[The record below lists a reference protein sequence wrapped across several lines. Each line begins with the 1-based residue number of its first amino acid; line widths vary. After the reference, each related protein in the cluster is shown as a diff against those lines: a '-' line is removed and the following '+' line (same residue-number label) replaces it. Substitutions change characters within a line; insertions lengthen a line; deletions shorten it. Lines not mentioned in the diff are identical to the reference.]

1 MMLIFSGFEVVG
13 KRNKERLVP
22 VLPVLVEQLLLY
34 KSERALM
41 YTIVNADYF
50 FKQKKV

>member
-1 MMLIFSGFEVVG
+1 MMLIFSSFKVVG

-34 KSERALM
+34 KSERALIILLLM
-41 YTIVNADYF
+41 RTIFN
-50 FKQKKV
+50 QKKV

>member
-1 MMLIFSGFEVVG
+1 MMLIFGALIKVVG

-34 KSERALM
+34 KM
-41 YTIVNADYF
+41 KVIMMDIVNVDYF
-50 FKQKKV
+50 